1 MDASPTGLTIRT
13 YVLALLLLAQ
23 VSDPS
28 QYEYNATSELELN
41 GEAIER
47 VKVFR
52 YLGVSWVSEYL
63 NWSHHILKTTKR
75 ASKLIDLIY
84 RRYYMS
90 SSQGTLLQLYLSFVR
105 PIVEYAAP
113 VWDPHYACHIQAL
126 EKVQKFAL
134 RMSAKLWDHD
144 YDQLLLLFG
153 LPTLESRRKILKL
166 CYLAGT
172 LRGAIHC
179 THPPLQIREMDSR
192 LRSYSSSTLVLPFTR
207 TRSYQHSFFLHAM
220 KLWNDLPPDT
230 KSCPSL
236 FTFKRHLKNIFT

>member
-1 MDASPTGLTIRT
+1 
-13 YVLALLLLAQ
+13 
-23 VSDPS
+23 
-28 QYEYNATSELELN
+28 
-41 GEAIER
+41 
-47 VKVFR
+47 
-52 YLGVSWVSEYL
+52 
-63 NWSHHILKTTKR
+63 
-75 ASKLIDLIY
+75 
-84 RRYYMS
+84 MS

-144 YDQLLLLFG
+144 YNQLLLLFG

-179 THPPLQIREMDSR
+179 THPPREMDSR
-192 LRSYSSSTLVLPFTR
+192 LRSYSTSTLVLPFTR
-207 TRSYQHSFFLHAM
+207 TRSYQHSFFPHAM

-230 KSCPSL
+230 KSCFLVEVLTVLCCAIHVGDTTKLLATRMAARSACAILPTTTV
-236 FTFKRHLKNIFT
+236 FYFHP